1 MKILLLLAAAGL
13 LYILQ
18 DLIYKTF
25 WDKNLSV
32 SIHFQDKAVLEGEQA
47 TLTEVIENRKLLPL
61 AYLNVKFQVSRNL
74 VFQNMENTSVSDF
87 NYKNDV
93 FSVLFHQRIRR
104 TLVFSCQKRGYY
116 EITQSD
122 IISSNLLM
130 TSEYISTL
138 NQNTYLYVY
147 PRYLNIDCL
156 DVPFRKMIGTMTS
169 R

>member
-1 MKILLLLAAAGL
+1 MKILFLLAAAGL

-93 FSVLFHQRIRR
+93 FLFCFTRE
-104 TLVFSCQKRGYY
+104 Y
-116 EITQSD
+116 EERLASPVKSADTMRLHNL
-122 IISSNLLM
+122 ISSHP
-130 TSEYISTL
+130 I
-138 NQNTYLYVY
+138 YL
-147 PRYLNIDCL
+147 
-156 DVPFRKMIGTMTS
+156 
-169 R
+169 

>member
-61 AYLNVKFQVSRNL
+61 PTLTSSFRSAAILYFKIWKIQAFLISTIKTMFFLFCFTREYEERLSSLVKSADTMRLHNL
-74 VFQNMENTSVSDF
+74 
-87 NYKNDV
+87 
-93 FSVLFHQRIRR
+93 
-104 TLVFSCQKRGYY
+104 
-116 EITQSD
+116 
-122 IISSNLLM
+122 ISSHP
-130 TSEYISTL
+130 I
-138 NQNTYLYVY
+138 YL
-147 PRYLNIDCL
+147 
-156 DVPFRKMIGTMTS
+156 
-169 R
+169 

>member
-74 VFQNMENTSVSDF
+74 VFQNMENCFT
-87 NYKNDV
+87 
-93 FSVLFHQRIRR
+93 RE
-104 TLVFSCQKRGYY
+104 Y
-116 EITQSD
+116 EERLSSPVKSADTMRLHNL
-122 IISSNLLM
+122 ISSHP
-130 TSEYISTL
+130 I
-138 NQNTYLYVY
+138 YL
-147 PRYLNIDCL
+147 
-156 DVPFRKMIGTMTS
+156 
-169 R
+169 

>member
-61 AYLNVKFQVSRNL
+61 AESDRRIGYHIEAHAYLFTPEQIRKKIETLQKIKENHHE
-74 VFQNMENTSVSDF
+74 VFELEKSDPAAGAPELPVRC
-87 NYKNDV
+87 YGCK
-93 FSVLFHQRIRR
+93 
-104 TLVFSCQKRGYY
+104 
-116 EITQSD
+116 
-122 IISSNLLM
+122 
-130 TSEYISTL
+130 
-138 NQNTYLYVY
+138 
-147 PRYLNIDCL
+147 
-156 DVPFRKMIGTMTS
+156 
-169 R
+169 

>member
-104 TLVFSCQKRGYY
+104 TLVFFLSKAR
-116 EITQSD
+116 I
-122 IISSNLLM
+122 L
-130 TSEYISTL
+130 
-138 NQNTYLYVY
+138 
-147 PRYLNIDCL
+147 
-156 DVPFRKMIGTMTS
+156 
-169 R
+169 

>member
-25 WDKNLSV
+25 LGTKNLSV

-93 FSVLFHQRIRR
+93 FFCFVSPENTKNACLLLSKARI
-104 TLVFSCQKRGYY
+104 L
-116 EITQSD
+116 
-122 IISSNLLM
+122 
-130 TSEYISTL
+130 
-138 NQNTYLYVY
+138 
-147 PRYLNIDCL
+147 
-156 DVPFRKMIGTMTS
+156 
-169 R
+169 

>member
-61 AYLNVKFQVSRNL
+61 AYLNVKFHGK
-74 VFQNMENTSVSDF
+74 
-87 NYKNDV
+87 YKR
-93 FSVLFHQRIRR
+93 F
-104 TLVFSCQKRGYY
+104 
-116 EITQSD
+116 
-122 IISSNLLM
+122 
-130 TSEYISTL
+130 
-138 NQNTYLYVY
+138 
-147 PRYLNIDCL
+147 
-156 DVPFRKMIGTMTS
+156 
-169 R
+169 

>member
-61 AYLNVKFQVSRNL
+61 AYLNASSFGSTAILYFKYGK
-74 VFQNMENTSVSDF
+74 
-87 NYKNDV
+87 YKR
-93 FSVLFHQRIRR
+93 F
-104 TLVFSCQKRGYY
+104 
-116 EITQSD
+116 
-122 IISSNLLM
+122 
-130 TSEYISTL
+130 
-138 NQNTYLYVY
+138 
-147 PRYLNIDCL
+147 
-156 DVPFRKMIGTMTS
+156 
-169 R
+169 

>member
-61 AYLNVKFQVSRNL
+61 ALMSSFRSAAILYFKIWKIQAFLISTIKTMFFLFCFTREYEERLSSLVKSADTMRLHNL
-74 VFQNMENTSVSDF
+74 
-87 NYKNDV
+87 
-93 FSVLFHQRIRR
+93 
-104 TLVFSCQKRGYY
+104 
-116 EITQSD
+116 
-122 IISSNLLM
+122 ISSHP
-130 TSEYISTL
+130 I
-138 NQNTYLYVY
+138 YL
-147 PRYLNIDCL
+147 
-156 DVPFRKMIGTMTS
+156 
-169 R
+169 

>member
-93 FSVLFHQRIRR
+93 FSVLFH
-104 TLVFSCQKRGYY
+104 
-116 EITQSD
+116 
-122 IISSNLLM
+122 
-130 TSEYISTL
+130 
-138 NQNTYLYVY
+138 
-147 PRYLNIDCL
+147 PRSGSRLPAIMPSA
-156 DVPFRKMIGTMTS
+156 VPEAQAGAAS
-169 R
+169 RMAP

>member
-25 WDKNLSV
+25 WGKNLSV

-93 FSVLFHQRIRR
+93 FSVLFFFKKSRAKSLWILPPL
-104 TLVFSCQKRGYY
+104 TM
-116 EITQSD
+116 ITSFM
-122 IISSNLLM
+122 LF
-130 TSEYISTL
+130 L
-138 NQNTYLYVY
+138 NQSL
-147 PRYLNIDCL
+147 I
-156 DVPFRKMIGTMTS
+156 
-169 R
+169 

>member
-61 AYLNVKFQVSRNL
+61 SFRSAAILYFKIWKIQVFLISTIKTMFFLFCFTREYEERLSSPVKSADTMRLHNL
-74 VFQNMENTSVSDF
+74 
-87 NYKNDV
+87 
-93 FSVLFHQRIRR
+93 
-104 TLVFSCQKRGYY
+104 
-116 EITQSD
+116 
-122 IISSNLLM
+122 ISSHP
-130 TSEYISTL
+130 I
-138 NQNTYLYVY
+138 YL
-147 PRYLNIDCL
+147 
-156 DVPFRKMIGTMTS
+156 
-169 R
+169 